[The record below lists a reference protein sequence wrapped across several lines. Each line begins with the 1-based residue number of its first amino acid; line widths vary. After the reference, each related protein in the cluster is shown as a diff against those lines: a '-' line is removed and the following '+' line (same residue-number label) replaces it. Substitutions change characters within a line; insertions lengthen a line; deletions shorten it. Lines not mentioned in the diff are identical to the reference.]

1 LGRRDARN
9 RHADEKRR
17 FQEYTHRVLGNFAED
32 IDPGPPWTRE
42 LILQTA
48 AADEAQVEELMNPD
62 RFYASG
68 YSMMRRYLE
77 VLEQYDFNLRTVRS
91 VYEIGC
97 GSARLIR
104 HLRVLPNV
112 RLVGSDLDEESTAWC
127 QENVPGVEFHRNSLN
142 PPLRFAEDDSF
153 DLAFASSVFTHIP
166 LRGQAAWIDE
176 IHRILRPGGFFACTV
191 LGRAQRE
198 IMFDQDAHEQFG
210 ADQQFTMTS
219 DDPRASLSTQVIGS
233 WDVFQTHAEVLRCFG
248 RRFEVLDYLPGHQ
261 DLLVLRKALPA
272 TPTENEY
279 RPSANATGV
288 TAGTLWL

>member
-1 LGRRDARN
+1 VDVAVHDRRHDDQRS
-9 RHADEKRR
+9 
-17 FQEYTHRVLGNFAED
+17 QPAEV
-32 IDPGPPWTRE
+32 G
-42 LILQTA
+42 
-48 AADEAQVEELMNPD
+48 PD
-62 RFYASG
+62 RPYPRSDGPGTFGDPPLESSASFAA
-68 YSMMRRYLE
+68 YS
-77 VLEQYDFNLRTVRS
+77 VGPTRS
-91 VYEIGC
+91 SNQPC
-97 GSARLIR
+97 PALS
-104 HLRVLPNV
+104 
-112 RLVGSDLDEESTAWC
+112 
-127 QENVPGVEFHRNSLN
+127 GVEFHRNSLN

-248 RRFEVLDYLPGHQ
+248 RRFEVLDYLPGFQ